1 MRLVIPNSQRIN
13 RGGLVLGELVE
24 TCRNHGFSDIV
35 VLHEHRGE
43 PGAALFVLTN
53 CGYSTQIESMH
64 GLFD

>member
-43 PGAALFVLTN
+43 PGGAA
-53 CGYSTQIESMH
+53 GK
-64 GLFD
+64 FDQQTWVAG